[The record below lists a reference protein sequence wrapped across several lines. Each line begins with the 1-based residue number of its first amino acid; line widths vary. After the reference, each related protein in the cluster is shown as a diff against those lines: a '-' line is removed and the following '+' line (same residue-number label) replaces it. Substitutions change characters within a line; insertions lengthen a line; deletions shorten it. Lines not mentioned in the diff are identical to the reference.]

1 MLSQSKIKDQTQST
15 QLLSPRTEVVGGL
28 PEASQPWGISQGI
41 VPTKRAQP
49 DPGLTQGVSPIPR
62 GFHPGSRHPEA
73 LAWAG
78 VRYRRPNGLR
88 TRPLADWGTRSR
100 DRSHLV
106 TLGVYAVLPA
116 GCCRAD
122 ATPHPGSRINGG
134 HNVQLRFLQELDR
147 VLFPSQDTL
156 YTAEPEGVPPVPVLS
171 TPTLSAAPT
180 ASTCWPKALTGG
192 GVGSERLCPCQF
204 LVCSTGRWQGL

>member
-1 MLSQSKIKDQTQST
+1 M
-15 QLLSPRTEVVGGL
+15 
-28 PEASQPWGISQGI
+28 
-41 VPTKRAQP
+41 
-49 DPGLTQGVSPIPR
+49 SPIPR
-62 GFHPGSRHPEA
+62 GFHPGSRHPVA

-106 TLGVYAVLPA
+106 TLGIYAVLPA

-134 HNVQLRFLQELDR
+134 HNVQLRFLQELDS
-147 VLFPSQDTL
+147 VLFPSQDTR
-156 YTAEPEGVPPVPVLS
+156 YTAEPEGVPPNP
-171 TPTLSAAPT
+171 
-180 ASTCWPKALTGG
+180 
-192 GVGSERLCPCQF
+192 GSEYTYPLCRPDCFNLLAQGPHRRGCRLREATPLPVPCLFHRALAGPLGGPGAYVRPMTTPSDYPYQDLG
-204 LVCSTGRWQGL
+204 LVY